1 MVSVRS
7 VSYAL
12 SIIFILNNCVSP
24 IFARRVQRKGGCFS
38 KDHTG
43 SPRNVQLAR
52 STKAPVPRNNPTV
65 VHNDVDGDFA
75 GIDFSRLGS
84 HSPET
89 SQEAHSVNEPLTRGP
104 SSTDLIEVTSADRI
118 VAAAAPQAAPQG
130 DDSSED
136 VPPED
141 DGVKVREISVS
152 PAQVDELTSQAVMQG
167 KALPATALP
176 AEDLGSC
183 QICFKD
189 FVTEVPEGDERSA
202 DFTKKARADLW
213 TQAGTLLGWD
223 STELQ
228 KRSEE
233 RKPRSDHIMD
243 NVWQI
248 TMKCDCKTSNC
259 HNKLCEDCLIDS
271 LLPREHHLKEHDDTV
286 QFASFDSKCPICQ
299 VGVAKENK
307 TAEHGVRRPEV
318 LSVEDQNRT
327 MEEQQIQQAMQESM
341 RVTEQVDDELQMALR
356 LSADM
361 AAGQAE

>member
-52 STKAPVPRNNPTV
+52 STKAPVPRSNPTV

-141 DGVKVREISVS
+141 NGVKARDISVS
-152 PAQVDELTSQAVMQG
+152 PAQVDKLTPQDEMHG
-167 KALPATALP
+167 NALAAATLP

-183 QICFKD
+183 QICFRD
-189 FVTEVPEGDERSA
+189 FVTGEGDERET
-202 DFTKKARADLW
+202 TKKARVDLW
-213 TQAGTLLGWD
+213 THAGTPVGWD
-223 STELQ
+223 STELK
-228 KRSEE
+228 KRPEE
-233 RKPRSDHIMD
+233 RKPRIEHKID

-248 TMKCDCKTSNC
+248 TMKCDCKKSDCN
-259 HNKLCEDCLIDS
+259 NKICEDCLVDS

-286 QFASFDSKCPICQ
+286 QFASFESKCPICQ
-299 VGVAKENK
+299 VGVTKENK
-307 TAEHGVRRPEV
+307 TVEHLGHEV

-327 MEEQQIQQAMQESM
+327 TEEQQIQQAMQESM
-341 RVTEQVDDELQMALR
+341 RETEQVDDELQMALR
-356 LSADM
+356 LSVAEM